1 MPPPPLFDLAA
12 IDLDRVVA
20 DLKGIRE
27 INPHRYEMEQLT
39 AIVHLDNE
47 KHEAVA
53 YKDVTHEEFWIRG
66 HMPGFPLMPG
76 VFMCEAAAQ
85 LASYYSLRFDLLG
98 GDLLAFGGIENVR
111 FRGQVRP
118 GDRLIIAAKL
128 DESRRNRRALF
139 SFQEFVGDTMVCH
152 GSLIG
157 VPLHREQRQEA

>member
-1 MPPPPLFDLAA
+1 MPPPPLFDTAH
-12 IDLDRVVA
+12 IDLKRVVV
-20 DLKGIRE
+20 DLEGIRA

-47 KHEAVA
+47 KHEAIA
-53 YKDVTHEEFWIRG
+53 YKDISSNEFWVRG

-85 LASYYSLRFDLLG
+85 LASYYSLRFDILG
-98 GDLLAFGGIENVR
+98 GDLIGFGGIESVR

-118 GDRLIIAAKL
+118 GDRLLITAKL
-128 DESRRNRRALF
+128 NSWRRNRRALF

-152 GSLIG
+152 GELIG
-157 VPLHREQRQEA
+157 VPLDRDQPEAS

>member
-1 MPPPPLFDLAA
+1 MPPPLLFDLAD
-12 IDLDRVVA
+12 IDLDRVVV
-20 DLKGIRE
+20 DEEGIRS

-39 AIVHLDNE
+39 GIVHLDNE

-53 YKDVTHEEFWIRG
+53 FKDVTPEEFWIRG

-85 LASYYSLRFDLLG
+85 LASYYSLRFDILG
-98 GDLLAFGGIENVR
+98 GDLIAFGGIESVR

-118 GDRLIIAAKL
+118 GDRLLIMAKL
-128 DESRRNRRALF
+128 DEWRRKRRALF
-139 SFQEFVGDTMVCH
+139 SFQEFVGTTMVCH

-157 VPLHREQRQEA
+157 VPIYREQPQKA